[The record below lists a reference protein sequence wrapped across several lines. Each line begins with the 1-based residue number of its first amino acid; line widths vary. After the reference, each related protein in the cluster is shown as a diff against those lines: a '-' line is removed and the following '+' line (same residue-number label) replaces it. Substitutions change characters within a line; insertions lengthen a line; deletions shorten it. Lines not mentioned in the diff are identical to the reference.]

1 MVSFSSVT
9 ESDRS
14 ALGYGHSADFE
25 RVIDAWYGNNELTA
39 GYETTES
46 QNLVNPAGT
55 WINNNIADGTYW
67 YQFIRTG
74 GTLAMNYS
82 YDGVDYATA
91 FSAPLANPSGSFNE
105 LVLSGTTFSTAGS
118 YTDYSLVTIKSLD
131 AVPEPSGFVP
141 LALCLAGAGVKRF
154 RRKAVSIVA
163 APVER

>member
-1 MVSFSSVT
+1 
-9 ESDRS
+9 
-14 ALGYGHSADFE
+14 
-25 RVIDAWYGNNELTA
+25 
-39 GYETTES
+39 
-46 QNLVNPAGT
+46 
-55 WINNNIADGTYW
+55 
-67 YQFIRTG
+67 
-74 GTLAMNYS
+74 
-82 YDGVDYATA
+82 
-91 FSAPLANPSGSFNE
+91 LANPSGSFNE